1 MSYFFRYARNGG
13 LCDIVKDGNYWYC
26 SAIYP
31 ARLLEAL
38 GSTPI
43 PYPEKRGAAWFDLR
57 SLKKSM
63 IQRGWELVDKERD
76 CRFYETG
83 NRTTKKKKVKK

>member
-1 MSYFFRYARNGG
+1 MTCFFRYARNGG

-43 PYPEKRGAAWFDLR
+43 PFPEKRGAAWFDLR

-83 NRTTKKKKVKK
+83 NRTTKKRTVKK